1 MHVRSTA
8 TCVSASEAAGAGAGA
23 IPIACITGAEVLVR
37 SRTAP
42 AICIRVYYAIET
54 YLCTN
59 LGYSSSLYSV
69 IVGTLH

>member
-8 TCVSASEAAGAGAGA
+8 TCVSASEAAGAGA